1 MAANRYLDP
10 SISFSCITFGSPP
23 ALRPQLTPQYCS
35 AGDGSLML
43 NVINEYD
50 LVPRIDGPYV
60 RSLVDLY
67 RSIYKLPPIQEAG
80 PQVFGTSAEAQ
91 TPPAEVRSSQAVAEE
106 EEVGK
111 HWSVP
116 NPEYWHIGERVVLRR
131 SITTRHASDDPKE
144 ELALSAL
151 SVAAEEF
158 AKLLFCRLTVHRRV
172 QYQERVELIAEG
184 RFNGRHGW
192 LIETSETPEAIRDP
206 DEASNETTLRST
218 VGES

>member
-1 MAANRYLDP
+1 
-10 SISFSCITFGSPP
+10 
-23 ALRPQLTPQYCS
+23 
-35 AGDGSLML
+35 ML

-80 PQVFGTSAEAQ
+80 PQMFGTNAEAQ
-91 TPPAEVRSSQAVAEE
+91 TPPAEVRSSQAVAKE

-131 SITTRHASDDPKE
+131 SIITGHASEDNGDPKE

-206 DEASNETTLRST
+206 DEVSSETTLRST